1 MAGGRQ
7 PKSTEKHIA
16 DGTFKKPRHAAR
28 VSLPILEIYPDAPE
42 DFDEQHREKW
52 NWLCNHLHTAGLL
65 TASDLEVM
73 RIYVCA
79 SVTETNEYRLIQKE
93 GTVID
98 LNGKPIRNPHCITWN
113 DAVNQ
118 MRHLFVELGLSPSAR
133 MRMKVEKPKD
143 DIDPLENLN

>member
-16 DGTFKKPRHAAR
+16 DGTFKKSRHAAR
-28 VSLPILEIYPDAPE
+28 VSLPILEIYPDAP
-42 DFDEQHREKW
+42 DGFDEQHREKW

-65 TASDLEVM
+65 TAADTEVM

-79 SVTETNEYRLIQKE
+79 SVTESRTYADIQKE
-93 GTVID
+93 GYVIE
-98 LNGKPIRNPHCITWN
+98 NRRNPKTTIWRE
-113 DAVNQ
+113 AVDQ

-133 MRMKVEKPKD
+133 MRMKVEKPKEEV
-143 DIDPLENLN
+143 DPLENLN